1 MRKTILL
8 LASLSGIAFSAPE
21 RGDQIWK
28 ITFGTDIDGTN
39 DYKVVNY
46 GDITYTPTNVW
57 DVSGYT
63 GKDYVSTN
71 GDDKRVHTEWT
82 NGCGLTWDDNFEF
95 EIVFELPNNFSTN
108 SNWPVLAELSGNGSS
123 VRFGPYTQQ
132 QNKLYVDGVNITKNP
147 VDAPLTL
154 TTGEKHTATL
164 TVYEG
169 GITLKLDGQIAQTAT
184 LADTASG
191 NIVDIT
197 LGGNKSNAY
206 RLAENVYS
214 ISAYKVVPE
223 PTSATLS
230 LLALAGLAMRRR
242 RKLA

>member
-8 LASLSGIAFSAPE
+8 LAALSGIAFSAPE
-21 RGDQIWK
+21 RGDRIWE

-39 DYKVVNY
+39 GYKVVNY
-46 GDITYTPTNVW
+46 GDITYTPTSVW

-71 GDDKRVHTEWT
+71 GDDKRVHTQWN

-95 EIVFELPNNFSTN
+95 EIVFALPNNFSTN
-108 SNWPVLAELSGNGSS
+108 SYWPVLAELSGNGSS

-132 QNKLYVDGVNITKNP
+132 QNNLYVDGVNITKLP
-147 VDAPLTL
+147 VEAPLTL
-154 TTGEKHTATL
+154 TTGVKHTATL

-191 NIVDIT
+191 NIVNIT
-197 LGGNKSNAY
+197 LGGNSLGDY

-230 LLALAGLAMRRR
+230 LLALAGLATRRR

>member
-1 MRKTILL
+1 
-8 LASLSGIAFSAPE
+8 
-21 RGDQIWK
+21 
-28 ITFGTDIDGTN
+28 
-39 DYKVVNY
+39 
-46 GDITYTPTNVW
+46 
-57 DVSGYT
+57 
-63 GKDYVSTN
+63 
-71 GDDKRVHTEWT
+71 
-82 NGCGLTWDDNFEF
+82 
-95 EIVFELPNNFSTN
+95 ELPNNFSTN

-147 VDAPLTL
+147 VNAPLTL
-154 TTGEKHTATL
+154 TTGVKHTATL

-197 LGGNKSNAY
+197 LGGNKSKDY

>member
-1 MRKTILL
+1 MKKTILL

-21 RGDQIWK
+21 RGDQIWE

-57 DVSGYT
+57 DVSDYT

-71 GDDKRVHTEWT
+71 GDDKRVHTRWT
-82 NGCGLTWDDNFEF
+82 KGCGLSWDDNFEF

-108 SNWPVLAELSGNGSS
+108 SSWPVLAELSGNGFS

-132 QNKLYVDGVNITKNP
+132 QNKLYVDGANITKNS

-197 LGGNKSNAY
+197 LGGNSSTAY

-242 RKLA
+242 RKLP